1 VNACETSQNRKC
13 RVAPHVADLPKSG
26 IRKFFDI
33 VAQTKNVISL
43 GVGEPDFDTPWH
55 ISRAAVTCLEN
66 GGTHYTSNL
75 GTGELR
81 QSIVRYLERRFGV
94 SCSWEREM
102 LVTVGVSEAIDLAIR
117 ALCSPGD
124 EVLYHE
130 PCFVSYAATIRL
142 AHAIPVAVETSAEN
156 DFKLSV
162 EALEAKVSKRTKALL
177 INFPCNPTGATL
189 SSGEMKAI
197 LEFAERHDLVVLA
210 DEVYAE
216 LNYDAAEDEKL
227 ASFAGFPRYRDR
239 VVLLNGF
246 SKAWAMTGYRL
257 GFAAGPEDIIDAMM
271 KIHQYGIMSAPT
283 LAQAAG
289 VEAMDFGD
297 KDVSRMRREYRKRR
311 DFLYEALNRV
321 GLKTFLPRG
330 AFYIF
335 PDIRSTGMTSEEF
348 AVRLLNEHSVACVPG
363 TAFGSCGEG
372 FVRMSYATSL
382 EKIAQAMERLT
393 GMLKGE

>member
-1 VNACETSQNRKC
+1 MAE
-13 RVAPHVADLPKSG
+13 LPKSG

-75 GTGELR
+75 GTAELR
-81 QSIVRYLERRFGV
+81 QAIVRYLQRRFNV
-94 SCSWEREM
+94 SYSWEREM
-102 LVTVGVSEAIDLAIR
+102 LVTVGVSEAIDLAVR

-142 AHAIPVAVETSAEN
+142 AHAVPVAVETSAQE
-156 DFKLSV
+156 DFKPTV
-162 EALEAKVSKRTKALL
+162 EAMESKVTEKTKALL
-177 INFPCNPTGATL
+177 VNFPCNPTGATL
-189 SSGEMKAI
+189 SADEMEAI
-197 LEFAERHDLVVLA
+197 LDFAERRDLIVLA
-210 DEVYAE
+210 DEVYSE
-216 LNYDAAEDEKL
+216 LNYNAADGEAL
-227 ASFAGFPRYRDR
+227 ISFAGFPRHRDR

-311 DFLYEALNRV
+311 DFLFDALSRL
-321 GLKTFLPRG
+321 GLKTFLPQG

-335 PDIRSTGMTSEEF
+335 PDIRSTGMNSEEF
-348 AVRLLNEHSVACVPG
+348 AVRLLNEHGVACVPG
-363 TAFGSCGEG
+363 TAFGKCGEG
-372 FVRMSYATSL
+372 FVRMSYATGL
-382 EKIAQAMERLT
+382 EKIAQAAERIT
-393 GMLKGE
+393 AMLKQA